1 MASCRR
7 RQIQMIFNSWW
18 LFGLWRAVKHRC
30 GDHRGN
36 SQDWSESWM
45 LMLSF
50 ASGAPPLLL
59 KLRNYC
65 IRPPVAYD
73 IFMSRWYLFNDVIGL
88 LVSITV
94 KQTFLFYTQN
104 IFYKISWS
112 LKWLS
117 HKVEVDNTKTEPLKG
132 VKVISM
138 SNQCPIIK
146 RFWVF
151 KLLNDP

>member
-1 MASCRR
+1 MGSCRR

-36 SQDWSESWM
+36 SQDWM

-50 ASGAPPLLL
+50 ASGSPPLLL

-112 LKWLS
+112 LKWLR
-117 HKVEVDNTKTEPLKG
+117 HKVEVDYTKTEPLKG
-132 VKVISM
+132 LKVISM
-138 SNQCPIIK
+138 SNHQNAFECLSFWMFIIH
-146 RFWVF
+146 
-151 KLLNDP
+151 